1 MAISANAALTSSYNY
16 GDVTRSVFI
25 SIASSYAALDLAGR
39 VIATSGRIRLA
50 WMVGGATVIGIG
62 IWATHF
68 EGMLALH
75 LPISVEYDWPTVLVS
90 FVVAVLASGIML
102 YGAGRQK
109 TSLMDTLIGS
119 ILAAAGIIGV
129 HDVGLAAMRLPALT
143 QFSLPLETLS
153 VLFAILFASLV
164 LRLPFYLR
172 EEARGTPG
180 WRLGG
185 ATMMGLSLSAMHYT
199 GMAATSFIPSAFV
212 PDLSHATVVSALGD
226 TGIAAV
232 ALLVL
237 GAVILTSA
245 EDWSRVIQRPTSS
258 SAQDGAARV
267 LATASDITELKGGE
281 VRLREYEKVVEG
293 LEELVAVVDREY
305 RYVLAN
311 RAFLHYKG
319 LQRAELLGRS
329 VSEVWNGGVFESVVK
344 EKLDECFRGK
354 AVSYEMKY
362 RHPQLAERELLVSH
376 FPIEGGNGID
386 RAACVLRDV
395 TERKRVEESLQEAQA
410 ELAHI
415 TRVVTMGELVASIA
429 HEVNQPL
436 TGIVTTSNVAL
447 RQMEGGVPNLVV
459 VHEAISEIAEDA
471 TRISDIIS
479 RIRALLKKDAPDQAE
494 LNISHVIREAAILVS
509 NEAARNDVQVRL
521 DLAINLPVVLGDRVQ
536 LQQVLINLAMNGI
549 DAMRTVVGRPR
560 QLVIKS
566 SKYANGVLI
575 QVQDSGIGLDP
586 DRIDRIFEPFFTTK
600 AQGIGMG
607 LSISRSIIESHGGR
621 LWAEPCSYGA
631 IFQITLPA
639 NRDSAS

>member
-1 MAISANAALTSSYNY
+1 
-16 GDVTRSVFI
+16 
-25 SIASSYAALDLAGR
+25 
-39 VIATSGRIRLA
+39 
-50 WMVGGATVIGIG
+50 
-62 IWATHF
+62 
-68 EGMLALH
+68 
-75 LPISVEYDWPTVLVS
+75 
-90 FVVAVLASGIML
+90 
-102 YGAGRQK
+102 
-109 TSLMDTLIGS
+109 
-119 ILAAAGIIGV
+119 
-129 HDVGLAAMRLPALT
+129 
-143 QFSLPLETLS
+143 
-153 VLFAILFASLV
+153 
-164 LRLPFYLR
+164 
-172 EEARGTPG
+172 
-180 WRLGG
+180 
-185 ATMMGLSLSAMHYT
+185 
-199 GMAATSFIPSAFV
+199 
-212 PDLSHATVVSALGD
+212 
-226 TGIAAV
+226 
-232 ALLVL
+232 
-237 GAVILTSA
+237 
-245 EDWSRVIQRPTSS
+245 
-258 SAQDGAARV
+258 
-267 LATASDITELKGGE
+267 
-281 VRLREYEKVVEG
+281 VVEG

-329 VSEVWNGGVFESVVK
+329 VSEVWNGGIFESVVK

-376 FPIEGGNGID
+376 FPIEGCNGID

-447 RQMEGGVPNLVV
+447 RPMEGGVPNLVV

-631 IFQITLPA
+631 VFQITLPA